1 MKTQIE
7 VLSVENRS
15 GRSKQGNDYSLEI
28 CQCIVREPDADG
40 VLKIQIGELILPKGH
55 PTVTPGH
62 YLGEF
67 GISVGQ
73 DKRIGG
79 RLIQL
84 TPVQS
89 RHSSPPASSQK
100 LASATA

>member
-7 VLSVENRS
+7 VLSVENKA
-15 GRSKQGNDYSLEI
+15 GRSKTGSDYSLDI
-28 CQCIVREPDADG
+28 CQCVVREPDADG
-40 VLKIQIGELILPKGH
+40 VVKIQIGELVLPKNH

-73 DKRIGG
+73 DKRISG

-89 RHSSPPASSQK
+89 RHSVSPSVSQK
-100 LASATA
+100 PATAPA